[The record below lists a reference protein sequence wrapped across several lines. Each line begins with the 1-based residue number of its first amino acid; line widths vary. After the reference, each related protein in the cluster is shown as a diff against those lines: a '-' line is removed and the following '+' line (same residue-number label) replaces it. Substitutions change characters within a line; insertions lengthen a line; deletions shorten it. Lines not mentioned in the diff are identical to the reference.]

1 LKRGIKRRVG
11 CPSMKRE
18 DLLELGAEAA
28 LRAVATFIPPVGV
41 LLETRKLLEK
51 GVDRLF
57 AEP

>member
-1 LKRGIKRRVG
+1 
-11 CPSMKRE
+11 MKRE